1 LKNGEGRIVTQS
13 LAGKTALVTG
23 AARGQ
28 GRAIALALA
37 EAGADVAIC
46 DVSAAA
52 METVGYALGGA
63 LGEVAQA
70 IEAHAVRALAQACD
84 VRDASQV
91 DAFVAATLE
100 AFGRIDIIVN
110 NAGILT
116 GGRPAHELDE
126 AMWSTM
132 IDVNLTGAWRVIRA
146 AVPHMIAAGGGGRI
160 VNIASVAGHV
170 GTPGY
175 AHYCASKHGL
185 MGLTRAM
192 AGELAEHK
200 ITVNALCPGLVDTPM
215 VAAATDDLAAARGLG
230 IDEAYE
236 LQLTPHLIKEKIT
249 SEQSAAAV
257 MYLVSEAAR
266 VVTGSALMIDAGWS
280 AT

>member
-1 LKNGEGRIVTQS
+1 MAGS
-13 LAGKTALVTG
+13 LAGKAALVTG

-46 DVSAAA
+46 DVGAAA

-63 LGEVAQA
+63 LGDVAKG
-70 IEAHAVRALAQACD
+70 IEAHGVAALAIACD
-84 VRDASQV
+84 VRDMAQV
-91 DAFVAATLE
+91 EAFVAAAIG

-126 AMWSTM
+126 AMWTTM
-132 IDVNLTGAWRVIRA
+132 IDVNLTGAWRVVRA
-146 AVPHMIAAGGGGRI
+146 SVPHMIAQGEGGRI

-175 AHYCASKHGL
+175 AHYCTSKHGM

-200 ITVNALCPGLVDTPM
+200 ITVNALCPRLVDTPM

-230 IDEAYE
+230 VEEAYE

>member
-1 LKNGEGRIVTQS
+1 MAGS

-37 EAGADVAIC
+37 EAGADVSLC
-46 DVSAAA
+46 DVGASA
-52 METVGYALGGA
+52 METVGYALGGG
-63 LGEVAQA
+63 LDEVAQSIA
-70 IEAHAVRALAQACD
+70 ALGGRAMATTCD
-84 VRDASQV
+84 VRDAGAV
-91 DAFVAATLE
+91 DAFVAATTA
-100 AFGRIDIIVN
+100 AFGRIDIVVN

-126 AMWSTM
+126 AMWTTM
-132 IDVNLTGAWRVIRA
+132 IDVNLTGAWRILRA
-146 AVPHMIAAGGGGRI
+146 AVPHMIAGGQGGRI

-175 AHYCASKHGL
+175 AHYCASKHGI

-192 AGELAEHK
+192 ASELAPHK
-200 ITVNALCPGLVDTPM
+200 ITVNAVCPGLVDTPM
-215 VAAATDDLAAARGLG
+215 VAAATDDLAAVQGLS

>member
-1 LKNGEGRIVTQS
+1 MTGS
-13 LAGKTALVTG
+13 LAGKGALVTG

-46 DVSAAA
+46 DVGAAA
-52 METVGYALGGA
+52 MATVGYALGGA
-63 LGEVAQA
+63 LGDVAQA
-70 IEAHAVRALAQACD
+70 IEAHGDRALAMACD
-84 VRDASQV
+84 VRDGAQV

-126 AMWSTM
+126 ATWTTM

-146 AVPHMIAAGGGGRI
+146 AVPQMIERGEGGRI

-175 AHYCASKHGL
+175 AHYCASKHG
-185 MGLTRAM
+185 MIGLTRAM
-192 AGELAEHK
+192 AGELAAHK

-215 VAAATDDLAAARGLG
+215 VAAATDDVAAARGLSVE
-230 IDEAYE
+230 DAYE

>member
-1 LKNGEGRIVTQS
+1 MAGP
-13 LAGKTALVTG
+13 LAGKAALVTG

-46 DVSAAA
+46 DVGDAA
-52 METVGYALGGA
+52 MATVGYALGGA
-63 LGEVAQA
+63 LGAVAEA
-70 IEAHAVRALAQACD
+70 IEAHGVRALAMACD
-84 VRDASQV
+84 VRDGGEV
-91 DAFVAATLE
+91 EAFVAATME
-100 AFGRIDIIVN
+100 AFGRLDIIVN

-126 AMWSTM
+126 ATWTTM

-146 AVPHMIAAGGGGRI
+146 GVPHMIAQGQGGRV

-175 AHYCASKHGL
+175 AHYCASKHGM

-192 AGELAEHK
+192 AGELAPHG

-215 VAAATDDLAAARGLG
+215 VAAATDDVAAARGLSL
-230 IDEAYE
+230 DEAYE

-249 SEQSAAAV
+249 ADQSAAAV

-266 VVTGSALMIDAGWS
+266 VVTGSAMMIDAGWS

>member
-1 LKNGEGRIVTQS
+1 MTGS
-13 LAGKTALVTG
+13 LSGKAALVTG

-37 EAGADVAIC
+37 QAGADVAIC
-46 DVSAAA
+46 DVGAGA

-63 LGEVAQA
+63 LGEVAQD
-70 IEAHAVRALAQACD
+70 IEACGPRALAMACD
-84 VRDASQV
+84 VRDTAQV
-91 DAFVAATLE
+91 EAFVAATIE

-110 NAGILT
+110 NAGIFT
-116 GGRPAHELDE
+116 GGRPAHALDE
-126 AMWSTM
+126 ATWTTM

-146 AVPHMIAAGGGGRI
+146 AVPQMIAQRQGGRI
-160 VNIASVAGHV
+160 VNVASVAGHV

-175 AHYCASKHGL
+175 AHYCASKHGM

-192 AGELAEHK
+192 AGELAEHG

-215 VAAATDDLAAARGLG
+215 VAAATDDLAVARGLG
-230 IDEAYE
+230 TEEAYA

-257 MYLVSEAAR
+257 MYLVGEPAR

>member
-1 LKNGEGRIVTQS
+1 MQGS
-13 LAGKTALVTG
+13 LAGKAAIVTG

-46 DVSAAA
+46 DVGAAA
-52 METVGYALGGA
+52 MPTVGYAMGGA
-63 LGEVAQA
+63 LDDVARG
-70 IEAHAVRALAQACD
+70 IEAQGRKAVAMACD
-84 VRDASQV
+84 VRDQSQI
-91 DAFVAATLE
+91 DPFMAATLE
-100 AFGRIDIIVN
+100 AFGRLDILVN

-116 GGRPAHELDE
+116 GGRPAHELDD
-126 AMWSTM
+126 AMWTTM
-132 IDVNLTGAWRVIRA
+132 IDINLTGAWRMARA
-146 AVPHMIAAGGGGRI
+146 AVPVMIAGGEGGRI

-192 AGELAEHK
+192 AGELAGER

-215 VAAATDDLAAARGLG
+215 VAHATDEVAAARGLTTE
-230 IDEAYE
+230 EAYE

-249 SEQSAAAV
+249 AEQSAAAV
-257 MYLVSEAAR
+257 MYLVSEPAR

-280 AT
+280 AV

>member
-1 LKNGEGRIVTQS
+1 MAGS
-13 LAGKTALVTG
+13 LSGKAALVTG

-46 DVSAAA
+46 DVGPAAV
-52 METVGYALGGA
+52 ETVGYALGGSVA
-63 LGEVAQA
+63 DVAQA
-70 IEAHAVRALAQACD
+70 IEAHGCRALAMACD
-84 VRDASQV
+84 VRKPEQV
-91 DAFVAATLE
+91 DAFIAATL
-100 AFGRIDIIVN
+100 AKFGRIDIVVN

-116 GGRPAHELDE
+116 GGLSAHELDD
-126 AMWSTM
+126 AMWTAM
-132 IDVNLTGAWRVIRA
+132 IDVNLTGAWRVLRA
-146 AVPHMIAAGGGGRI
+146 AVPHMIAAGQGGRI
-160 VNIASVAGHV
+160 VNVASVAGHV

-192 AGELAEHK
+192 AGELAPHG

-215 VAAATDDLAAARGLG
+215 VAHATDEVAAARGLSVK
-230 IDEAYE
+230 DAYE